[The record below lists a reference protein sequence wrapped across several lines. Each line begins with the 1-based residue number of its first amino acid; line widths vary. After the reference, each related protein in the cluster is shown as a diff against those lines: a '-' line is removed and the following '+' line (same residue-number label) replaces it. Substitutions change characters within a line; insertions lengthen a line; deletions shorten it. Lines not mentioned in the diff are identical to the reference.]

1 MNMITPLQRQLVHVI
16 LIILFLIT
24 GTEQEQASFQRKI
37 ISFPEFDKERDEVY
51 FEFSG
56 KNTTIESRALQLT
69 TDTTNDGSLPDHYN
83 NSGRIMYYQPFRIHN
98 GRIMG
103 SFNSTFLIN
112 LFRESD
118 WEAGHGL
125 AFLISPNFTL
135 PESSYGHWLG
145 LTNSFSDASRDN
157 HFVAIEFDTQNP
169 GQNHIGLNI
178 NSVKSD
184 KIVSLNDHNIT
195 LSLPSNQSVSY
206 KVWVQYNGTSHLLQV
221 FMDKQGEPKPTT
233 PLLTQTINLKDFL
246 KQESYFGFSAS
257 TGYPKIQ
264 LNCVLE
270 WTLEIEVLPKKRDW
284 KWLTITAGV
293 AIPTAIVLLVLSLVF
308 YVYKRRRRVEEP
320 DHEYGN
326 LRYLPGMPREFKYKE
341 LKKATNNFDQSMK
354 LGEGGFGIVYKGT
367 LQENCEIAVKKF
379 SRDNI
384 KSKGDF
390 MAELAIIHRLRHKH
404 LVRLVGWC
412 YEEGK
417 LLLVYDFMPNGSLEK
432 HLYGVSEHSTLTW
445 NHRYRILTGV
455 ASALY
460 YLQNEYDQKVVHRD
474 LKASNILVDA
484 DFNARL
490 GDFGLARTIENE
502 RNSYAELGASGVPGT
517 IGYVAPECFHTGKAT
532 PESDVYGFGAVVLE
546 VVCGRNPGMR
556 IPDEQHFYTL
566 VDWVWMLH
574 REGRIED
581 AVDERLEN
589 NFVVEEAKKVLLL
602 GLACSHPLA
611 TERPKT
617 EEILQIISGTLPA
630 PYVPPF
636 RPVFTW
642 PSTDP
647 ATIVIDSL
655 LAGITSPSQGYSSE
669 KSSLSISQMPSAPS
683 PSFNLP
689 VSGIMRP

>member
-1 MNMITPLQRQLVHVI
+1 MITPLQLVFVI
-16 LIILFLIT
+16 LIFLIA
-24 GTEQEQASFQRKI
+24 GAAAESFQRKK
-37 ISFPEFDKERDEVY
+37 ISFPGFDKEKDKVY

-56 KNTTIESRALQLT
+56 KNTTIDGGALQLT
-69 TDTTNDGSLPDHYN
+69 TDTTNDASLADHYN
-83 NSGRIMYYQPFRIHN
+83 NSGRIMYHQPFRIHN
-98 GRIMG
+98 GRVMG
-103 SFNSTFLIN
+103 SFNSTFVIN
-112 LFRESD
+112 LFRNSD

-125 AFLISPNFTL
+125 AFLISPNVTL
-135 PESSYGHWLG
+135 PESSYGQWIG
-145 LTNSFSDASRDN
+145 LTNSSSDGSRDN

-178 NSVKSD
+178 NSVTSD
-184 KIVSLNDHNIT
+184 TTVSLNDHNIT
-195 LSLPSNQSVSY
+195 LSMPSSQSY
-206 KVWVQYNGTSHLLQV
+206 KAWVQYNGTSQLLQV
-221 FMDKQGEPKPTT
+221 FMDKQEEPKPSK
-233 PLLTQTINLKDFL
+233 PLLTQFIDLKDFL
-246 KQESYFGFSAS
+246 KQQSYFGFSAS
-257 TGYPKIQ
+257 TGFPQIQ
-264 LNCVLE
+264 LNCVRE
-270 WTLEIEVLPKKRDW
+270 WTLEIEVLPKKKDW
-284 KWLTITAGV
+284 KWLIIAAGV
-293 AIPTAIVLLVLSLVF
+293 AIPSVIVLLVLSIVF
-308 YVYKRRRRVEEP
+308 YLHKRSRRRRRVEES
-320 DHEYGN
+320 DHEFGN

-432 HLYGVSEHSTLTW
+432 HLYGVSEQSTLNW

-532 PESDVYGFGAVVLE
+532 PESDVYGFGAVLLE

-556 IPDEQHFYTL
+556 IPDEQHFYNL

-602 GLACSHPLA
+602 GLACSHPIA

-636 RPVFTW
+636 RPIFTW
-642 PSTDP
+642 PSTGP
-647 ATIVIDSL
+647 ATIGIDSL
-655 LAGITSPSQGYSSE
+655 LAGMTSSSQGYSSE
-669 KSSLSISQMPSAPS
+669 RSSLSISETLSAPS
-683 PSFNLP
+683 PSFNCP
-689 VSGIMRP
+689 VSGIARP

>member
-1 MNMITPLQRQLVHVI
+1 MITPLVLVI
-16 LIILFLIT
+16 LIILIT
-24 GTEQEQASFQRKI
+24 GTEQASFQRKN
-37 ISFPEFDKERDEVY
+37 ISFAEFDFDRDKDHFVL
-51 FEFSG
+51 SG
-56 KNTTIESRALQLT
+56 KNTSIRTGALQLT
-69 TDTTNDGSLPDHYN
+69 TDTTNDGFKEAHYD
-83 NSGRIMYYQPFRIHN
+83 NSGRIMYYQPFRIHD
-98 GRIMG
+98 GRVMG
-103 SFNSTFLIN
+103 SFNSTFVIN
-112 LFRESD
+112 LYRKTE
-118 WEAGHGL
+118 WVAGHGL

-135 PESSYGHWLG
+135 PKSSYGQWLG
-145 LTNSFSDASRDN
+145 LTNSSSDGSRDN
-157 HFVAIEFDTQNP
+157 HFVAIEFDTQDP
-169 GQNHIGLNI
+169 DQNHIGLNI
-178 NSVKSD
+178 NSVKSN
-184 KIVSLNDHNIT
+184 KTVSLTDRNIT
-195 LSLPSNQSVSY
+195 LSLPSSVSY
-206 KVWVQYNGTSHLLQV
+206 RVWVQYNGTSQLLQV
-221 FMDKQGEPKPTT
+221 FMDKEREPKPPKPPN

-257 TGYPKIQ
+257 TGSQKIQ
-264 LNCVLE
+264 LNCVKE
-270 WTLEIEVLPKKRDW
+270 WTLEIEVLPKKKDW
-284 KWLTITAGV
+284 KWLIITAGV
-293 AIPTAIVLLVLSLVF
+293 AIPTVIILLVLSIVF
-308 YVYKRRRRVEEP
+308 YVHKRRRRRVEEP
-320 DHEYGN
+320 DHEY
-326 LRYLPGMPREFKYKE
+326 
-341 LKKATNNFDQSMK
+341 
-354 LGEGGFGIVYKGT
+354 
-367 LQENCEIAVKKF
+367 AVKKF

-384 KSKGDF
+384 KSKDDF
-390 MAELAIIHRLRHKH
+390 MAELTIIHRLRHKH

-432 HLYGVSEHSTLTW
+432 HLYGASEQSTLHW
-445 NHRYRILTGV
+445 SHRYRILTGV
-455 ASALY
+455 ASALH

-517 IGYVAPECFHTGKAT
+517 MGYVAPECFHTGKAT

-602 GLACSHPLA
+602 GLACSHPID

-642 PSTDP
+642 PSTGP
-647 ATIVIDSL
+647 ATIAIDSL
-655 LAGITSPSQGYSSE
+655 LAGITSSSQGYSSE
-669 KSSLSISQMPSAPS
+669 MSSLSMSQTHSAPS

-689 VSGIMRP
+689 VSGIVRP

>member
-1 MNMITPLQRQLVHVI
+1 MITPLVLVI
-16 LIILFLIT
+16 LIILIT
-24 GTEQEQASFQRKI
+24 GTDQASFQRKN
-37 ISFPEFDKERDEVY
+37 ISFAEFDFDRDKGHFV
-51 FEFSG
+51 FSG
-56 KNTTIESRALQLT
+56 KNTSISSRALQLT
-69 TDTTNDGSLPDHYN
+69 TDTTNDDFLADHYN

-98 GRIMG
+98 GRVMG
-103 SFNSTFLIN
+103 SFNSTFVIN
-112 LFRESD
+112 LFREPD
-118 WEAGHGL
+118 WAAGHGL

-135 PESSYGHWLG
+135 PESSYGQWLG
-145 LTNSFSDASRDN
+145 LTNSSSDGSRDN

-169 GQNHIGLNI
+169 DQNHIGLNI
-178 NSVKSD
+178 NSVKSNQT
-184 KIVSLNDHNIT
+184 VSLNDHNIT
-195 LSLPSNQSVSY
+195 LSLPSNQSVTY
-206 KVWVQYNGTSHLLQV
+206 KVWVQYNGTSQLLQV
-221 FMDKQGEPKPTT
+221 FMDKNGEPKPPK
-233 PLLTQTINLKDFL
+233 PLLNQTINLKDFL

-257 TGYPKIQ
+257 TGFPKIQ
-264 LNCVLE
+264 LNCVQE
-270 WTLEIEVLPKKRDW
+270 WTLEIEVLPNKKDW
-284 KWLTITAGV
+284 KWLIITAGV
-293 AIPTAIVLLVLSLVF
+293 AIPTVIILLVLSIVF
-308 YVYKRRRRVEEP
+308 YVHKRRRVEEP
-320 DHEYGN
+320 YHEYGN

-354 LGEGGFGIVYKGT
+354 LGEGGFGIVYKGI
-367 LQENCEIAVKKF
+367 LQEKGGHDISNCEIAVKKF

-390 MAELAIIHRLRHKH
+390 MAELTIIHRLRHKH

-432 HLYGVSEHSTLTW
+432 HLYGASEQSTLNW
-445 NHRYRILTGV
+445 SHRYRILTGV
-455 ASALY
+455 ASALN

-517 IGYVAPECFHTGKAT
+517 MGYVAPECFHTGKAT

-556 IPDEQHFYTL
+556 IPDGQHFYTL
-566 VDWVWMLH
+566 VDWVWLLH

-602 GLACSHPLA
+602 GLACSHPID

-642 PSTDP
+642 PSTGP
-647 ATIVIDSL
+647 ATIAIDSL
-655 LAGITSPSQGYSSE
+655 LAGITSSSQGYSSE
-669 KSSLSISQMPSAPS
+669 MSSLSISQMHSAPS
-683 PSFNLP
+683 SSFNLP
-689 VSGIMRP
+689 VSGIVRP

>member
-1 MNMITPLQRQLVHVI
+1 MITPLVLVI
-16 LIILFLIT
+16 LIILIT
-24 GTEQEQASFQRKI
+24 ATEQASFQTKN
-37 ISFPEFDKERDEVY
+37 ISFPGFDFERDKGHLV
-51 FEFSG
+51 FSG
-56 KNTTIESRALQLT
+56 KNTSIKSGALQLT
-69 TDTTNDGSLPDHYN
+69 TDTTNDGFLPDHYN

-98 GRIMG
+98 RRVMG

-112 LFRESD
+112 LFREPD
-118 WEAGHGL
+118 WDAGHGL

-135 PESSYGHWLG
+135 PESSYGQWLG
-145 LTNSFSDASRDN
+145 LTNSSSDGSRDN
-157 HFVAIEFDTQNP
+157 LFVAIEFDTQNP
-169 GQNHIGLNI
+169 DQNHIGLNI
-178 NSVKSD
+178 NSVKSN
-184 KIVSLNDHNIT
+184 KTVSLNDHNIT
-195 LSLPSNQSVSY
+195 LSPPNQTVSY
-206 KVWVQYNGTSHLLQV
+206 KVWVQYNGTSQFLQV
-221 FMDKQGEPKPTT
+221 FMDKEGEPKPPK

-257 TGYPKIQ
+257 TGFPQIQ
-264 LNCVLE
+264 LNCVRE
-270 WTLEIEVLPKKRDW
+270 WTLEIEVLPKKKDW
-284 KWLTITAGV
+284 KWLIITAGV
-293 AIPTAIVLLVLSLVF
+293 AIPTVIILLLSIVF
-308 YVYKRRRRVEEP
+308 YVHKRRRRRVEEP

-354 LGEGGFGIVYKGT
+354 LGEGGFGIVYKGI
-367 LQENCEIAVKKF
+367 LQEKGGHDIPNCEIAVKKF

-432 HLYGVSEHSTLTW
+432 HLYGVSEQSTLNW
-445 NHRYRILTGV
+445 SHRYRILTGV

-484 DFNARL
+484 NFNARL

-517 IGYVAPECFHTGKAT
+517 MGYVAPECFHTGKAT
-532 PESDVYGFGAVVLE
+532 PESDVYGFGAVLLE

-589 NFVVEEAKKVLLL
+589 HFVVEEAKKVLLL
-602 GLACSHPLA
+602 GLACSHPIA

-642 PSTDP
+642 PSTGP
-647 ATIVIDSL
+647 ATTVIDSL
-655 LAGITSPSQGYSSE
+655 LAGITSSSQGYSSE
-669 KSSLSISQMPSAPS
+669 MSSLSISQTPSAPS
-683 PSFNLP
+683 PCFNLP
-689 VSGIMRP
+689 VSGIVRP